1 MFIKTAKKQIPIF
14 TGETM
19 NNRLLDTLIAN
30 LHLDDH
36 DVANIKSN
44 LSSIKNSIYFLI
56 NREFVTE
63 KELIKLI
70 AKNLRGGKLSIEDLD
85 ELPND
90 LIEKILKEYAN
101 ILNID
106 YVDLDTYD
114 IDLKI
119 ATKAPLNQL
128 KKYRVLP
135 LKESEI
141 NILAA
146 ISDPIDIAAQEAVQR
161 LFPKKP
167 IKFVLSSKLQI
178 ENFLNKLE
186 LNENIKEF
194 INEIRQDLQQGG
206 ANRDELEESSA
217 VLRLIEAI
225 VKTAILSRASDIHI
239 EPTENNCI
247 VRTRIDGILSEKFI
261 FDKDIYPPLSSRLKL
276 MANLDIAEKRKPQDG
291 RFSETILGKEYDFR
305 ISTLPI
311 VSGESIV
318 MRILDKSKAMIPL
331 EEAGMSAYNFEI
343 FTKALKTPYGII
355 LVTGPTG
362 SGKSTTLYGALNML
376 RSVEKKIIT
385 VEDPVEYQINLVQQA
400 QVNPKIG
407 FTFASAL
414 RSILRQDPDIIMIG
428 EIRDEETIRIAVQA
442 ALTGHLVLS
451 TLHTNDA
458 ISAINRMIDMGIEP
472 YLVSGA
478 LIAIEAQRL
487 VRKICPY
494 CKIETELQPSIYNE
508 IKPYLPQSYKFFKGK
523 GCKHCDFTGYSGREM
538 ISEVFKVDEEIARM
552 IAKEESKEKIYQKA
566 LEKGFKSM
574 LVDGINKAIEG
585 STSVEEVLRVTRL

>member
-1 MFIKTAKKQIPIF
+1 
-14 TGETM
+14 M
-19 NNRLLDTLIAN
+19 NHKLLDTILAN
-30 LHLDDH
+30 LHLDAYDI
-36 DVANIKSN
+36 ANIKKN

-56 NREFVTE
+56 NREFISE
-63 KELIKLI
+63 KELIALI
-70 AKNLRGGKLSIEDLD
+70 AKNLREGKLSIDDLD
-85 ELPND
+85 ELPNN
-90 LIEKILKEYAN
+90 LIEKILKAYAA
-101 ILNID
+101 ILHIK
-106 YVDLDTYD
+106 YVDLDTFD
-114 IDLKI
+114 IDLKV
-119 ATKAPLNQL
+119 ATRVPLNQL

-141 NILAA
+141 SILAA
-146 ISDPIDIAAQEAVQR
+146 ISDPIDIAAQEAIQR

-167 IKFVLSSKLQI
+167 VKFVISSKQQI
-178 ENFLNKLE
+178 ENYLNKLE
-186 LNENIKEF
+186 LNENIKEY

-206 ANRDELEESSA
+206 ANRGEIEESSA
-217 VLRLIEAI
+217 VLKLIEAI
-225 VKTAILSRASDIHI
+225 LKTAILSRASDIHI
-239 EPTENNCI
+239 EPTENNCV
-247 VRTRIDGILSEKFI
+247 VRTRIDGILNEKFI

-331 EEAGMSAYNFEI
+331 EKAGMSPYNFEI

-487 VRKICPY
+487 VRRICPH
-494 CKIETELQPSIYNE
+494 CRIETELQPSIYHE
-508 IKPYLPQSYKFFKGK
+508 IKPFLPQNYKFFKGK

-538 ISEVFKVDEEIARM
+538 ISEVLKIDEEIARM
-552 IAKEESKEKIYQKA
+552 IAKEESKEQIHQKA
-566 LEKGFKSM
+566 IEKGFKSM

-585 STSVEEVLRVTRL
+585 STTIDEVLRVTRL

>member
-1 MFIKTAKKQIPIF
+1 
-14 TGETM
+14 M
-19 NNRLLDTLIAN
+19 NNKLLDTILAN
-30 LHLDDH
+30 LHLDAYDI
-36 DVANIKSN
+36 ANIKKN

-56 NREFVTE
+56 NREFISE
-63 KELIKLI
+63 KELIALI
-70 AKNLRGGKLSIEDLD
+70 AKNLREGKLSIDDLD
-85 ELPND
+85 ELPHS
-90 LIEKILKEYAN
+90 LIEKILKAYAA
-101 ILNID
+101 ILHIK
-106 YVDLDTYD
+106 YIDLDTFD
-114 IDLKI
+114 IDLKV
-119 ATKAPLNQL
+119 ATRVPLNQL
-128 KKYRVLP
+128 KKYHVLP

-141 NILAA
+141 SILAA
-146 ISDPIDIAAQEAVQR
+146 ISDPIDIAAQEAIQR

-167 IKFVLSSKLQI
+167 VKFVISTKQQI
-178 ENFLNKLE
+178 ENYLNKLE
-186 LNENIKEF
+186 LNENIKEY

-206 ANRDELEESSA
+206 ANKGDIEESSA
-217 VLRLIEAI
+217 VLKLIEAI
-225 VKTAILSRASDIHI
+225 LKTAILSRASDIHI
-239 EPTENNCI
+239 EPTENNCV
-247 VRTRIDGILSEKFI
+247 VRTRIDGILNEKFI

-291 RFSETILGKEYDFR
+291 RFSEIILGKEYDFR

-331 EEAGMSAYNFEI
+331 EKAGMSPYNFEI

-428 EIRDEETIRIAVQA
+428 EIRDQETIRIAVQA

-487 VRKICPY
+487 VRKICPH
-494 CKIETELQPSIYNE
+494 CQIETELQPSIYNE
-508 IKPYLPQSYKFFKGK
+508 IKPYLPQNYKFFKGK
-523 GCKHCDFTGYSGREM
+523 GCKHCDFSGYSGREM
-538 ISEVFKVDEEIARM
+538 ISEVLKIDEEIARM

-566 LEKGFKSM
+566 IEKGFKSM

-585 STSVEEVLRVTRL
+585 STTIDEVLRVTRL

>member
-1 MFIKTAKKQIPIF
+1 
-14 TGETM
+14 M
-19 NNRLLDTLIAN
+19 NNKLLDTILAH
-30 LHLDDH
+30 LHLDAYDI
-36 DVANIKSN
+36 ANIKKN

-56 NREFVTE
+56 NREFISE
-63 KELIKLI
+63 KELIALI
-70 AKNLRGGKLSIEDLD
+70 AKNLREGKLSIDDLD
-85 ELPND
+85 ELPHS
-90 LIEKILKEYAN
+90 LIEKILKAYAA
-101 ILNID
+101 ILHIK
-106 YVDLDTYD
+106 YIDLDTFD
-114 IDLKI
+114 IDLKV
-119 ATKAPLNQL
+119 ATRVPLNQL
-128 KKYRVLP
+128 KKYHVLP

-141 NILAA
+141 SILAA
-146 ISDPIDIAAQEAVQR
+146 ISDPIDIAAQEAIQR

-167 IKFVLSSKLQI
+167 VKFVISTKQQI
-178 ENFLNKLE
+178 ENYLNKLE
-186 LNENIKEF
+186 LNENIKEY

-206 ANRDELEESSA
+206 ANKGDIEESSA
-217 VLRLIEAI
+217 VLKLIEAI
-225 VKTAILSRASDIHI
+225 LKTAILSRASDIHI
-239 EPTENNCI
+239 EPTENNCV
-247 VRTRIDGILSEKFI
+247 VRTRIDGILNEKFI

-291 RFSETILGKEYDFR
+291 RFSEIILGKEYDFR

-331 EEAGMSAYNFEI
+331 EKAGMSPYNFEI

-428 EIRDEETIRIAVQA
+428 EIRDQETIRIAVQA

-487 VRKICPY
+487 VRKICPH
-494 CKIETELQPSIYNE
+494 CQIETELQPSIYNE
-508 IKPYLPQSYKFFKGK
+508 IKPYLPQNYKFFKGK
-523 GCKHCDFTGYSGREM
+523 GCKHCDFSGYSGREM
-538 ISEVFKVDEEIARM
+538 ISEVLKIDEEIARM

-566 LEKGFKSM
+566 IEKGFKSM

-585 STSVEEVLRVTRL
+585 STTIDEVLRVTRL